1 MNWLD
6 AATKTKRSFNNK
18 RTSIIR
24 LFKYAKLQGYLPDD
38 RMSEAELVLRKKK
51 LPIRDVHALPLG
63 TLRTLF
69 DKAMEAGN
77 HEAALYYAFGSQTGM
92 RTSELQKFQW
102 EHCKIKRGL
111 IDLPKWVT
119 KNRQARQIPMS
130 AALVAWIDTLGG
142 PGKGKVFSSTKATN
156 RSIDFARP
164 FMPPKPASELP
175 DDGETAEADWWENCM
190 RDSYGSYR
198 AVTTKHVG
206 LVALEMGT
214 SEAMIKRCY
223 FDRQA
228 DEADGW
234 KWFSTGPEGWNPPKS
249 AAGDAGEKTEIS

>member
-1 MNWLD
+1 
-6 AATKTKRSFNNK
+6 
-18 RTSIIR
+18 
-24 LFKYAKLQGYLPDD
+24 
-38 RMSEAELVLRKKK
+38 
-51 LPIRDVHALPLG
+51 
-63 TLRTLF
+63 
-69 DKAMEAGN
+69 
-77 HEAALYYAFGSQTGM
+77 
-92 RTSELQKFQW
+92 
-102 EHCKIKRGL
+102 
-111 IDLPKWVT
+111 
-119 KNRQARQIPMS
+119 MS
-130 AALVAWIDTLGG
+130 AALVAWVDTLGG

-175 DDGETAEADWWENCM
+175 DDAETAEADWWENCM

-206 LVALEMGT
+206 LVALEMGN

-234 KWFSTGPEGWNPPKS
+234 KWFSTGPAGWNPPKS
-249 AAGDAGEKTEIS
+249 VAGDAGEKIEKAG